1 VTQGLTE
8 TQFHRLT
15 AFNAAVARAT
25 DPRVMMTLGETS
37 FQREFGHKLFTL
49 LKIDRNAGLMRRLY
63 SSNTKINPV
72 GGTKPIEAGNW
83 TQRVLVEGLH
93 YVGRNRSDLKSV
105 FAEHEALFDLGCESV
120 LNTPILSRGQIIGSI
135 NILDIE
141 NHYTEDMCPLASLYG
156 QCLTQ
161 VFL

>member
-1 VTQGLTE
+1 MTQGLTE
-8 TQFHRLT
+8 TQFHRLAT
-15 AFNAAVARAT
+15 FNAAVARAT
-25 DPRVMMTLGETS
+25 DPSVIMTLGETA

-63 SSNTKINPV
+63 SSNTAINPI

-83 TQRVLVEGLH
+83 AQRVLVEGLH
-93 YVGRNRSDLKSV
+93 YVGRDRSDLKSA
-105 FAEHEALFDLGCESV
+105 FADHETLFDIGCESV
-120 LNTPILSRGQIIGSI
+120 LNTPILSRGHVVGSI

>member
-8 TQFHRLT
+8 TQFHRLA

-25 DPRVMMTLGETS
+25 DPSVMMTLGETA
-37 FQREFGHKLFTL
+37 FQREFGHRLFTL

-83 TQRVLVEGLH
+83 TQRVLIEGLH

-105 FAEHEALFDLGCESV
+105 YADHETLFDIGCESV
-120 LNTPILSRGQIIGSI
+120 LNTPVLSRGQVVGSI
-135 NILDIE
+135 NILNIE